1 MDIQAW
7 PTDGARIFQR
17 KESETAKT
25 VNMRLDA
32 KNLCSYIKC
41 MNKLRLKTRALI
53 LNMLCEGQS
62 MRATAR
68 LADVSFNTVAKVL
81 IDAGKVCA
89 DLHDEL
95 VQGVTAS
102 RVQCDEVWSFTYAK
116 QKNVAK
122 AKAAPVEAGDTWT
135 WTALDADTK
144 LIVSSMVGGR
154 DAEYANAFMDDVASR
169 LANRVQMTTDGHKA
183 YLEAVEGSFGADI
196 DYAQLIKVYG
206 NAPETLKGRYS
217 PADCTGIVKRTVE
230 GQPDEKHIST
240 SFVERQNLTMR
251 MQMRRF
257 TRLTN
262 AFSKKFD
269 NHMHMVA
276 LYTVWYNFTRIH
288 KTLRVTPAMEAGLSK
303 TVWDMEDLVRIMDE
317 RAPKPGRPKTY
328 NKISK

>member
-1 MDIQAW
+1 M
-7 PTDGARIFQR
+7 P
-17 KESETAKT
+17 
-25 VNMRLDA
+25 
-32 KNLCSYIKC
+32 
-41 MNKLRLKTRALI
+41 LKTRSLI

-68 LADVSFNTVAKVL
+68 LADVSFNTVAKLL
-81 IDAGKVCA
+81 IDAGKICA

-122 AKAAPVEAGDTWT
+122 AKAAPDEAGDTWT

-206 NAPETLKGRYS
+206 NAPETSKGRHS

-230 GQPDEKHIST
+230 GRPDDKHIST

-262 AFSKKFD
+262 AFSKKFE

-276 LYTVWYNFTRIH
+276 LYTVWYNFIRIH

-328 NKISK
+328 NKISN

>member
-1 MDIQAW
+1 
-7 PTDGARIFQR
+7 
-17 KESETAKT
+17 
-25 VNMRLDA
+25 
-32 KNLCSYIKC
+32 
-41 MNKLRLKTRALI
+41 MNKLPLKTRSLI

-68 LADVSFNTVAKVL
+68 LADVSFNTVAKLL

-95 VQGVTAS
+95 VQGVPAS

-122 AKAAPVEAGDTWT
+122 AKAAPDEAGDTWT

-262 AFSKKFD
+262 AFSKKFE

-276 LYTVWYNFTRIH
+276 LYTVWYNFIRIH
-288 KTLRVTPAMEAGLSK
+288 KTLRVTPAMEAGLSE
-303 TVWDMEDLVRIMDE
+303 TVWDMEDLVRIMEE
-317 RAPKPGRPKTY
+317 RAPRPGRPKTY
-328 NKISK
+328 NKISN

>member
-1 MDIQAW
+1 MDVVL
-7 PTDGARIFQR
+7 DG
-17 KESETAKT
+17 KHTS
-25 VNMRLDA
+25 
-32 KNLCSYIKC
+32 SYIIG
-41 MNKLRLKTRALI
+41 MNKLPLKTRSLI

-68 LADVSFNTVAKVL
+68 LADVSFNTVAKLL

-102 RVQCDEVWSFTYAK
+102 RIQCDEVWSFTYAK

-122 AKAAPVEAGDTWT
+122 AKAAPDEAGDTWT

-240 SFVERQNLTMR
+240 LFVERQNLTMR

-262 AFSKKFD
+262 AFSKKFE

-276 LYTVWYNFTRIH
+276 LYTVWYNFIRIH

>member
-1 MDIQAW
+1 MMQAEKKM
-7 PTDGARIFQR
+7 TR
-17 KESETAKT
+17 
-25 VNMRLDA
+25 NLDA
-32 KNLCSYIKC
+32 KQISSYIKG
-41 MNKLRLKTRALI
+41 MNKLPQKTRSLI

-68 LADVSFNTVAKVL
+68 LADVSFNTVAKLL
-81 IDAGKVCA
+81 INAGKVCA

-122 AKAAPVEAGDTWT
+122 AKAAPEGAGDTWT

-154 DAEYANAFMDDVASR
+154 DAEYANAFMGDVASR

-183 YLEAVEGSFGADI
+183 YLEAIEGSFGADI

-206 NAPETLKGRYS
+206 NAPETSKGRYS

-230 GQPDEKHIST
+230 GQPDNKHIST
-240 SFVERQNLTMR
+240 SYVERQNLTMR

-262 AFSKKFD
+262 AFSKKFE

-276 LYTVWYNFTRIH
+276 LYTVWYNFIRIH
-288 KTLRVTPAMEAGLSK
+288 KTLRVTLAMEAGLSK

-328 NKISK
+328 NKISN